1 MALGQRKQ
9 REKEQFRGLV
19 IQAAYGLIKQAGLE
33 GLTLR
38 KLASALEYSTSKLYH
53 EFGSKQDIIVLL
65 AEDICQRQNGVL
77 EQLETG
83 GDPEEHLLKCTH
95 EAMLFYTN
103 EPWSAG
109 ILAAVRFGAQGTE
122 LPPAFKTAAERSRR
136 DVAALNLAA
145 LATSAALDEGLNVM
159 RALMLGALSLL
170 RPDSEESEKNLVV
183 KIVDDGVKFI
193 ISGWKLLS
201 LNKIKNSK

>member
-1 MALGQRKQ
+1 MAVTQRKQ

-19 IQAAYGLIKQAGLE
+19 IQAAYGLIKQAGIE

-65 AEDICQRQNGVL
+65 AEDICQRQNAL
-77 EQLETG
+77 LQQLG
-83 GDPEEHLLKCTH
+83 RGDDPEEHLLKFTH
-95 EAMLFYTN
+95 EAVRFYTN

-109 ILAAVRFGAQGTE
+109 ILSAVRFGGQGMD
-122 LPPAFKTAAERSRR
+122 LPPAFKEAAERFRK
-136 DVAALNLAA
+136 DVSSLNLAA
-145 LATSAALDEGLNVM
+145 LATSAALDEGLNVT

-183 KIVDDGVKFI
+183 KIVDDGMRLI

-201 LNKIKNSK
+201 LNKTKK